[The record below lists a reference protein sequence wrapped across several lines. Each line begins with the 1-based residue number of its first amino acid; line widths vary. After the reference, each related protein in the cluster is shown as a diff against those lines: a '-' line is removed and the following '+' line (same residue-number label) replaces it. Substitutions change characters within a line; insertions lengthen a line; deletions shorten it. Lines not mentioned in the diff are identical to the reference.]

1 MGLLRIQVWLSS
13 STITYRKL
21 SLRAIAG
28 KRAELQLLELE
39 PLSVFRSFCQPSARC
54 AVLFAIRLG
63 LPEPLP
69 SQRGLRPAGRGR
81 GHMAGALTSEILCPP
96 RRALPQATARLLLP
110 NLSTDEPKLKA
121 TWLTTVGEELGISL
135 SLPSLPPSLAFS
147 PSLSMRQRAGV
158 HACFVVSFWRNRHCA
173 DKVARAQRYAPET
186 AATTGQQQYEAK
198 AYAEVCYPLGAA
210 S

>member
-1 MGLLRIQVWLSS
+1 MFSAPSV
-13 STITYRKL
+13 
-21 SLRAIAG
+21 SL
-28 KRAELQLLELE
+28 QH
-39 PLSVFRSFCQPSARC
+39 
-54 AVLFAIRLG
+54 AVLCYSLSGLG
-63 LPEPLP
+63 FL
-69 SQRGLRPAGRGR
+69 SHCPANVGCALQAGGG

-158 HACFVVSFWRNRHCA
+158 HACFVVSFWCNRHCA